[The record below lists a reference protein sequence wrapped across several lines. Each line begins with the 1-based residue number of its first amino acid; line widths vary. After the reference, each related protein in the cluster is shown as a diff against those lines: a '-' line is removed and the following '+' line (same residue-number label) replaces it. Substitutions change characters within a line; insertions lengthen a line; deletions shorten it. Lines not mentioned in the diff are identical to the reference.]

1 MYSKHVNPSI
11 WSWIVHLFFDN
22 AVAKSFRKCPQ
33 MSVFSLTSRVE
44 FCVLC
49 RDMLWPLIQPEQK
62 ELERPTLHSGLPWC
76 WYGGMAHIAPWP
88 PFMVLATAV
97 HCPQKSV
104 LSSLF
109 SFFFFSFCPLTLSYH
124 HRIGEVEA
132 WHHHRNWCRAC
143 EVHACRSADV
153 LHWCGGP
160 QRPHLCR
167 KTGLVHGTA
176 PVATQVTWW
185 PPLCRNT
192 TWHLDLVS
200 AQKSPSQCNKGKK
213 KEKDTQT
220 SHSLV
225 LSPAA
230 EQVHPCEKSSSIVS
244 SVFSPLTKDTSGSFC
259 AAQCP
264 RRQLSPRH
272 QTMHIALARHS
283 VVSCGGFWHHSDV
296 LETLH
301 GRAVTQI
308 LDWIHKYEVAVHN
321 SYPLCWR
328 EETRDAGRWS
338 GSSISLLDRQRQRCS
353 GDWTPTS
360 RLAGGTHLSQPLT
373 HSVFSV

>member
-1 MYSKHVNPSI
+1 MLI
-11 WSWIVHLFFDN
+11 WRNGPYCTLASLHGVSHC
-22 AVAKSFRKCPQ
+22 CP
-33 MSVFSLTSRVE
+33 
-44 FCVLC
+44 
-49 RDMLWPLIQPEQK
+49 
-62 ELERPTLHSGLPWC
+62 
-76 WYGGMAHIAPWP
+76 
-88 PFMVLATAV
+88 
-97 HCPQKSV
+97 
-104 LSSLF
+104 LSSEVCPILP
-109 SFFFFSFCPLTLSYH
+109 FFFLFFSFCPLTLSYH

-185 PPLCRNT
+185 LPLCRNT

-230 EQVHPCEKSSSIVS
+230 ELVHPCGVEHVCSNDDGFQGK
-244 SVFSPLTKDTSGSFC
+244 VFSK
-259 AAQCP
+259 
-264 RRQLSPRH
+264 
-272 QTMHIALARHS
+272 
-283 VVSCGGFWHHSDV
+283 
-296 LETLH
+296 
-301 GRAVTQI
+301 
-308 LDWIHKYEVAVHN
+308 N
-321 SYPLCWR
+321 
-328 EETRDAGRWS
+328 
-338 GSSISLLDRQRQRCS
+338 LLPS
-353 GDWTPTS
+353 
-360 RLAGGTHLSQPLT
+360 
-373 HSVFSV
+373 

>member
-1 MYSKHVNPSI
+1 
-11 WSWIVHLFFDN
+11 
-22 AVAKSFRKCPQ
+22 
-33 MSVFSLTSRVE
+33 
-44 FCVLC
+44 
-49 RDMLWPLIQPEQK
+49 
-62 ELERPTLHSGLPWC
+62 
-76 WYGGMAHIAPWP
+76 MAHIAPWP
-88 PFMVLATAV
+88 PFMVLAAAV

-109 SFFFFSFCPLTLSYH
+109 SFFFCPVTLSYH

-160 QRPHLCR
+160 QRPHLRR
-167 KTGLVHGTA
+167 KTGLVPGTA

-185 PPLCRNT
+185 PPLFRKT

-230 EQVHPCEKSSSIVS
+230 EQVHPCGVEHVCSNDDGFQGTILMCIVNTTWESS
-244 SVFSPLTKDTSGSFC
+244 DTNI
-259 AAQCP
+259 
-264 RRQLSPRH
+264 RL
-272 QTMHIALARHS
+272 
-283 VVSCGGFWHHSDV
+283 
-296 LETLH
+296 
-301 GRAVTQI
+301 
-308 LDWIHKYEVAVHN
+308 N
-321 SYPLCWR
+321 S
-328 EETRDAGRWS
+328 
-338 GSSISLLDRQRQRCS
+338 
-353 GDWTPTS
+353 
-360 RLAGGTHLSQPLT
+360 
-373 HSVFSV
+373 